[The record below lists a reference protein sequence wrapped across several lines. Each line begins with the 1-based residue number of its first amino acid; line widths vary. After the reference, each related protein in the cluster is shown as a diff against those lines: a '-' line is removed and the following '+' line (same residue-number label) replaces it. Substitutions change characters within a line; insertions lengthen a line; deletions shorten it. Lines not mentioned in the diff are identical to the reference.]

1 MLDTGHE
8 LSDLTSWLSVLE
20 RIVETSA
27 NMVVITD
34 ANQRIRWVNT
44 TYTIVTGWTLE
55 EVMGKR
61 PAQLLH
67 GPNTDPALSRQ
78 VGERLKQG
86 LSISSVEMTNYRK
99 CGEPYTVSLNIEPIR
114 DSNGEVIAFFSIQ
127 NDVSERRAL
136 ERANSRLQRELQ
148 VAQEL
153 AKIGRIHIDSKS
165 GKAKLSGEAHAL
177 FELSKQDPNELCST
191 LLELIQPKDKE
202 SLLQKVQLMM
212 RSGSELDEEVEI
224 ITPKGRRRW
233 IRCRARPEQL
243 GNTLQAPETWTVQD
257 VSAYRE
263 LLEQKRLTNEKLRS
277 LVDER
282 THHLEEAYRSLEAFS
297 HALSHDLKKP
307 VRHMVSYSQIVE
319 EALENQDIESAKAYC
334 RKIVQAG
341 NLLQSQIKAL
351 LDFSRLGK
359 RGLSPSWVSMP
370 DLVSTCLA
378 QVSASFQSHAFTA
391 SGIEALPS
399 VWADPALLR
408 EVWMN
413 LLDNAFKY
421 SKASHET
428 VLDLSSVETDQG
440 WTVSI
445 QDNGSGF
452 DQALHEQI
460 FQMFGRASH
469 RNDVAG
475 DGIGLALC
483 QRIVHAHGGRIWAE
497 SSPNQGA
504 VFRVFLPKSR
514 QPETSTPANK

>member
-1 MLDTGHE
+1 MLDAGHE
-8 LSDLTSWLSVLE
+8 LSDLISWLSVLE
-20 RIVETSA
+20 RMVEKSA

-34 ANQRIRWVNT
+34 ADQRIRWVNH
-44 TYTIVTGWTLE
+44 TYTKVTGWTLE

-67 GPNTDPALSRQ
+67 GPSTDPTLSRE
-78 VGERLKQG
+78 VGTRLKQG

-114 DSNGEVIAFFSIQ
+114 DFNGEIIAYFSIQ

-148 VAQEL
+148 IAQEL
-153 AKIGRIHIDSKS
+153 AKIGRIHIDSKT

-177 FELSKQDPNELCST
+177 FELPQQDPSKLCSR
-191 LLELIQPKDKE
+191 LLELVSPKDRE
-202 SLLQKVQLMM
+202 SLRQKMRLMM
-212 RSGSELDEEVEI
+212 DSGRELDEEIEI

-243 GNTLQAPETWTVQD
+243 GNKLQAPETWTVQD
-257 VSAYRE
+257 VSVYRE
-263 LLEQKRLTNEKLRS
+263 LLEQKRLTNEKLRL

-341 NLLQSQIKAL
+341 NLLQSQIEAL

-421 SKASHET
+421 SKESHET
-428 VLDLSSVETDQG
+428 VLDFSSVETDQG

-469 RNDVAG
+469 RSDVAG

-497 SSPNQGA
+497 SSPSQGA

-514 QPETSTPANK
+514 QPETPTPANK